1 MSSMYSIYYYY
12 YYYLIIKSA
21 LYISLFRDETVEKII
36 NLLNTQAVYLD
47 TTEVSK
53 NSNNIKLVTKTNCEN
68 FFLLQYIQVME
79 LLPEYWS
86 VEMLSE
92 FLIRSLRQNY
102 HDYREGQIL
111 KGLCRGENTM
121 VCDIF

>member
-1 MSSMYSIYYYY
+1 MI
-12 YYYLIIKSA
+12 
-21 LYISLFRDETVEKII
+21 EKTI

-53 NSNNIKLVTKTNCEN
+53 NSYNTKLLTKTNYEN
-68 FFLLQYIQVME
+68 FFLLQYIQQVME

-121 VCDIF
+121 VIFLY